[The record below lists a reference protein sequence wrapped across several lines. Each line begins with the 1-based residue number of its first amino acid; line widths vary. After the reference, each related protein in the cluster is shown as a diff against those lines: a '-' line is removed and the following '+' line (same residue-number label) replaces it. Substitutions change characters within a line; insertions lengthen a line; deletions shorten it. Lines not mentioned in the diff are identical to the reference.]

1 MNNLHSKH
9 IKKNL
14 AKPNV
19 TINLKLKMILLIC
32 ALILGMFAIVG
43 LFVHYFFTDSLEDQM
58 GERVLN
64 VARSVAHIPEL
75 REAFAEE
82 DPASIIQPI
91 VEPIR
96 EDTGAE
102 FIVVGNTDEIRYAH
116 PLPDRIGEKMV
127 GDDND
132 RALIH
137 GETYVSKAVG
147 SLGPSMRGKVPVF
160 SDDGEIIGVVSVGFL
175 VDDIQGIIGNYTE
188 GLWYILL
195 ATVTV
200 GILGAVMIAHYIK
213 KTLFDLEPE
222 EISHLFLQ
230 KESILQSTH
239 EGIIAVNQK
248 GLITLMNQTA
258 QRLFLSNKK
267 QTESYIGKHIRDV
280 LPDTRMPEVLDS
292 GESQYDQ
299 EMLIGNHSVYVNRIP
314 IFYED
319 KIIGAVSSFRDKTE
333 IERLTK
339 ELRRIKQYTD
349 ALRAQ
354 THEFSNK
361 LYTIS
366 GLLQLDQKEEAIAL
380 IQKESCTQQEWIQF
394 LIQKVPDPMISAVL
408 LGKLN
413 QANELGI
420 DMTFHPESKLTYRLS
435 KKKKDALLTVLGNL
449 LENALEA
456 VKKEPE
462 PKRKVSIFFTDLGND
477 LVFEIED
484 SGPGIPP
491 ALWDQ
496 IFNQGFSTKEGSH
509 RGIGLAL
516 SKQMISEIGGT
527 VLLEDGEL
535 GGACFVVTIPKQE
548 NTEHV
553 PGGIK

>member
-1 MNNLHSKH
+1 MDKLQSKH
-9 IKKNL
+9 IKKHL
-14 AKPNV
+14 TKPKIA
-19 TINLKLKMILLIC
+19 INLKVKMILLIC
-32 ALILGMFAIVG
+32 TLIIGMFAIVG
-43 LFVHYFFTDSLEDQM
+43 LFIHYFFTNSLEDQM
-58 GERVLN
+58 GERVIN
-64 VARSVAHIPEL
+64 VAQSVANIPEL
-75 REAFAEE
+75 QEAFAEE
-82 DPASIIQPI
+82 DPASTIQPI

-102 FIVVGNTDEIRYAH
+102 FIVIGNTNEIRYSH
-116 PLPDRIGEKMV
+116 PVPDRIGERMV
-127 GDDND
+127 GEDND
-132 RALIH
+132 RALID
-137 GETYVSKAVG
+137 GEAYVSQSVG
-147 SLGPSMRGKVPVF
+147 SLGTSMRGKVPVF

-188 GLWYILL
+188 GLWYVLL

-200 GILGAVMIAHYIK
+200 GILGAVAIAHHIK
-213 KTLFDLEPE
+213 KSLFDLEPE
-222 EISHLFLQ
+222 EIAHLFLQ

-267 QTESYIGKHIRDV
+267 QTESYVGKHIREV

-292 GESQYDQ
+292 GESQYDR
-299 EMLIGNHSVYVNRIP
+299 EMLIGNHSVYVNRVP
-314 IFYED
+314 IFYEN
-319 KIIGAVSSFRDKTE
+319 KLIGAVSSFRDKTE

-339 ELRRIKQYTD
+339 ELRRVKQYTE

-366 GLLQLDQKEEAIAL
+366 GLLQLDQKEEAIEL
-380 IQKESCTQQEWIQF
+380 IQKESHTQQEWLQF

-408 LGKLN
+408 LGKRN

-435 KKKKDALLTVLGNL
+435 KKEKDVLLTVLGNL

-462 PKRKVSIFFTDLGND
+462 SKRHVSIFFTDLGND
-477 LVFEIED
+477 LVFEVED
-484 SGPGIPP
+484 SGSGIPP
-491 ALWDQ
+491 ELGNQ

-535 GGACFVVTIPKQE
+535 GGACFVVTVPK
-548 NTEHV
+548 N
-553 PGGIK
+553 

>member
-1 MNNLHSKH
+1 MNSLKSKH

-14 AKPNV
+14 AKPKV
-19 TINLKLKMILLIC
+19 TINLKVKMILLIC

-64 VARSVAHIPEL
+64 VAQSVANIPEL

-82 DPASIIQPI
+82 DPASTIQPI

-116 PLPDRIGEKMV
+116 PLPDRIGERMV

-132 RALIH
+132 RALID
-137 GETYVSKAVG
+137 GESYVSQAVG

-160 SDDGEIIGVVSVGFL
+160 SDDGEIIGVVSVGFM
-175 VDDIQGIIGNYTE
+175 VDDIQGIIANYTQE
-188 GLWYILL
+188 LWYVLL
-195 ATVTV
+195 LTVTV
-200 GILGAVMIAHYIK
+200 GILGAVMIAHHIK
-213 KTLFDLEPE
+213 KSLFDLEPE

-239 EGIIAVNQK
+239 EGIIAVNQN

-258 QRLFLSNKK
+258 KRLFLANKK
-267 QTESYIGKHIRDV
+267 ETESYVGKHIRDV
-280 LPDTRMPEVLDS
+280 LPDTRMPEVLES

-299 EMLIGNHSVYVNRIP
+299 EMLIGNHNVYVNRVP
-314 IFYED
+314 IFYEN
-319 KIIGAVSSFRDKTE
+319 KIIGVVSSFRDKTE
-333 IERLTK
+333 IERLTQ
-339 ELRRIKQYTD
+339 ELRRIKQYTE

-366 GLLQLDQKEEAIAL
+366 GLLQLDQKEEAIEL
-380 IQKESCTQQEWIQF
+380 IQQESHTQQEWIQF
-394 LIQKVPDPMISAVL
+394 LIRKVPDPMISAVL

-420 DMTFHPESKLTYRLS
+420 DMTIHPESKLTYHLS
-435 KKKKDALLTVLGNL
+435 KKNKDTLSTVLGNL

-456 VKKEPE
+456 VKTEAE
-462 PKRKVSIFFTDLGND
+462 SKRQVSIFFTDLGDD

-484 SGPGIPP
+484 SGPGIPTE
-491 ALWDQ
+491 LGDQ

-535 GGACFVVTIPKQE
+535 GGACFVVTIPK
-548 NTEHV
+548 
-553 PGGIK
+553 